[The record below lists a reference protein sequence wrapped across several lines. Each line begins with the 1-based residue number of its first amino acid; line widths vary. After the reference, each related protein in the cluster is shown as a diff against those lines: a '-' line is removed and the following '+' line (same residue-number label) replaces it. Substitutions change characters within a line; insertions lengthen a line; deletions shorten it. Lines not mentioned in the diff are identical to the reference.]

1 MLAEILASLH
11 ANFPSVDDSV
21 LSYAASTLAD
31 NDFTVGSRLETVH
44 ALLESDLG
52 ESDPSLRRRLEASIP
67 ASLLNYTAFD
77 NATST
82 VLGVGALRLPSKG
95 NRVTA
100 PAKAHW
106 DVLPEIVLSTVLG
119 EWTDALSLVRAAS
132 SSRGFAKAAAA
143 ALVFA
148 KTSTNNEASSNQ
160 NNDVTEPNRSLG
172 HLAYRLRGT
181 RLVGR
186 SGTDVA
192 LPTRRRLPGV
202 TTRERL
208 TSLKVAGDLL
218 LIGSGGRT
226 KIYAMRVASTTMHPP
241 ASALVG
247 NLLGAVD
254 TAAAHGFALAVA
266 QATSSNTVVATYD
279 FSSAAA
285 ANNTTSRGGSRS
297 SIASSS
303 VPRHTCSQCLAEA
316 AERSGRLVSL
326 DLAPSPWPG
335 LLPGRSSDGHGLV
348 VLSAAAARSGK
359 RTVVKLR
366 CAATLAPLKS
376 VGSGGLPALELA
388 GRYSG
393 AVFWGC
399 SIAVAVHSS
408 DGTVLSVWAPARLEP
423 LRRASGGGG
432 TIRGSSTTTSSSS
445 TATTNAGAP
454 GWTREESYA
463 TWPRRSDGDVEIRCG
478 GGGGGNDL
486 ADWSGSRQRLLVW
499 TRDQACPCVSV
510 WNAGHYEAPMCA
522 FRLALSAQGELL
534 TSHIA
539 SDSGRLQH
547 LTCGSGVVV
556 LDGCLAHELLLLLTS
571 DGCLRAWPLHLGHKP
586 LGAVPTL
593 EQTQRNLPVPLL
605 KLRWTLRH
613 ARVVLTGG
621 GLSHDR
627 EGISCGGH
635 SIDVILHGT
644 QSLRFPALPLQSN
657 LPSTSGSCFSSAYDP
672 GPFEWISFSLD
683 RQNERVN
690 DSSFMGLN
698 SQASQELGAARSIP
712 RCLCGVACTVQPMD
726 TMRGRQTLLTC
737 AVAAAHKNTDTQNGR
752 SVASSAY
759 AYPTPNKRGCG
770 LSIWAD
776 EALSSEAI

>member
-1 MLAEILASLH
+1 MLAEILASLR

-31 NDFTVGSRLETVH
+31 ADFTISSRLETVH

-52 ESDPSLRRRLEASIP
+52 ESNPSLLKRLEASLP
-67 ASLLNYTAFD
+67 AALLDNKAFE
-77 NATST
+77 NASHT

-95 NRVTA
+95 NRFMA
-100 PAKAHW
+100 PIKAQW

-119 EWTDALSLVRAAS
+119 EWIDALSLVRAAS
-132 SSRGFAKAAAA
+132 ASRGFAKAAAA

-148 KTSTNNEASSNQ
+148 KTSANNEISSTQNITVASSC
-160 NNDVTEPNRSLG
+160 RSLG
-172 HLAYRLRGT
+172 RLAHRLRGT

-186 SGTDVA
+186 SCTDIA

-226 KIYAMRVASTTMHPP
+226 KIYAIRGTSSSAHQ
-241 ASALVG
+241 SALVG

-254 TAAAHGFALAVA
+254 MAAAHGLSLAVA

-279 FSSAAA
+279 FSPATA
-285 ANNTTSRGGSRS
+285 ANANSPVTSS
-297 SIASSS
+297 SSSASSM
-303 VPRHTCSQCLAEA
+303 PRATCSQCLAEA

-326 DLAPSPWPG
+326 DLAPSPWPD
-335 LLPGRSSDGHGLV
+335 LLSNCNIPGRGLV
-348 VLSAAAARSGK
+348 VLSAAATRSGK

-376 VGSGGLPALELA
+376 VCSSGLSALELA

-399 SIAVAVHSS
+399 SIAVAVHST
-408 DGTVLSVWAPARLEP
+408 DGTALSVWAPARLESLHRP
-423 LRRASGGGG
+423 SGGS
-432 TIRGSSTTTSSSS
+432 TTRGSGSSSS
-445 TATTNAGAP
+445 TTSAAP
-454 GWTREESYA
+454 GWTRVDSHA

-478 GGGGGNDL
+478 SGGSGGNGL

-593 EQTQRNLPVPLL
+593 EQTQRNLPIPLL

-621 GLSHDR
+621 GPSHGR
-627 EGISCGGH
+627 EGNNCGGH
-635 SIDVILHGT
+635 SVDVILHGT
-644 QSLRFPALPLQSN
+644 QSLRFPALPLQST
-657 LPSTSGSCFSSAYDP
+657 LPSNSGSCFSAAYDP
-672 GPFEWISFSLD
+672 GPFEWISFLLD
-683 RQNERVN
+683 SQTERAN
-690 DSSFMGLN
+690 DSSIMSLN
-698 SQASQELGAARSIP
+698 SHASQELGGAQSVP
-712 RCLCGVACTVQPMD
+712 RCLCGVACIVQPMD

-737 AVAAAHKNTDTQNGR
+737 AVAAAHKNADAVNGR
-752 SVASSAY
+752 SVASSAH
-759 AYPTPNKRGCG
+759 AYPAPNKRGCG

-776 EALSSEAI
+776 EALCSEAT